1 MHPTDRRR
9 TRIRQVLDQRLGWVR
24 CALEAVYHRHNCSAI
39 LRTADAL
46 GIHTVHLVEG
56 HFRPG
61 RGAARGAERWLD
73 LRWEPDALTAIAG
86 IRAEGYAIWV
96 ADFAEDGVPPEEVP
110 LEQPVC
116 LWFGAELVGVSPA
129 ARAAADGVITLPM
142 RGFAQSLNVSV
153 AAALALR
160 PVAERARNRDNAL
173 LTANTREATWAQWM
187 ARERAIDQ
195 AAAEEAD

>member
-1 MHPTDRRR
+1 MAA
-9 TRIRQVLDQRLGWVR
+9 VLDQRLGRVR

-46 GIHTVHLVEG
+46 GIHTTHLVEG

-73 LRWEPDALTAIAG
+73 LRWEPGVESALEALRTDG
-86 IRAEGYAIWV
+86 FDVWV
-96 ADFAEDGVPPEEVP
+96 ADFDVAGVAPEEVP
-110 LEQPVC
+110 LERPVC
-116 LWFGAELVGVSPA
+116 LWFGAELAGVSPT
-129 ARAAADGVITLPM
+129 ARAAATGVITLPM

-160 PVAERARNRDNAL
+160 PVAERMRAAHGAGAL
-173 LTANTREATWAQWM
+173 LAPAVRAATLAEWRR
-187 ARERAIDQ
+187 RERAIDAD
-195 AAAEEAD
+195 AAGSA

>member
-1 MHPTDRRR
+1 M
-9 TRIRQVLDQRLGWVR
+9 RQVLDQRLGRVR

-46 GIHTVHLVEG
+46 GIHAVHLVEG

-73 LRWEPDALTAIAG
+73 LHWEPDPATAVANLRAAGFAL
-86 IRAEGYAIWV
+86 WV

-110 LEQPVC
+110 VDRPVC
-116 LWFGAELVGVSPA
+116 VWMGAELVGVSPV

-153 AAALALR
+153 AAAMVLR
-160 PVAERARNRDNAL
+160 PICERARLQPQAGLPEADAVWARWL
-173 LTANTREATWAQWM
+173 EREH
-187 ARERAIDQ
+187 AIDRS
-195 AAAEEAD
+195 AAEEAG